1 MDYQGFEIILPSNM
15 VLDKSYLYLKGNHKH
30 VVEMSLSRIGCL
42 IRIDN
47 YLENLIEKAEEIA
60 KQIELNKS
68 KIDHLTKELE
78 VELDYETK
86 ITKLQAKLDKLD
98 KELK

>member
-1 MDYQGFEIILPSNM
+1 M

-30 VVEMSLSRIGCL
+30 LVEMSLSRVGCL

-47 YLENLIEKAEEIA
+47 YLENISEKAEEIA
-60 KQIELNKS
+60 KQIEFNKS
-68 KIDHLTKELE
+68 KIENLTKELA
-78 VELDYETK
+78 VELDYESQIK
-86 ITKLQAKLDKLD
+86 KLQTKLDKLD